1 MLKNFFK
8 ALIKADA
15 KETSK
20 GFSLLE
26 IMVTITIMT
35 MIMGAVGVGV
45 MGYLDKSKIKQA
57 KIDIGTISN
66 ALDLYKTEFG
76 RYPDSDDG
84 LSRLVEE
91 MILVDILKCF
101 GNPAWML
108 DVGSAVEADTHGDAG
123 IDFQL
128 FSDRIVGKR
137 VETDRYAVIVMQL
150 ISITQRDSVV
160 VEHLVLPI
168 GGPFLVGDILR
179 VYIPIKGAF
188 GRCQLEISNR
198 LIAGM

>member
-1 MLKNFFK
+1 MLKNFFRAFLK
-8 ALIKADA
+8 ANANEA
-15 KETSK
+15 AK

-91 MILVDILKCF
+91 KILKEKKVPLDPW
-101 GNPAWML
+101 GN
-108 DVGSAVEADTHGDAG
+108 E
-123 IDFQL
+123 
-128 FSDRIVGKR
+128 
-137 VETDRYAVIVMQL
+137 Y
-150 ISITQRDSVV
+150 
-160 VEHLVLPI
+160 
-168 GGPFLVGDILR
+168 
-179 VYIPIKGAF
+179 VYIYPGSNNEDAF
-188 GRCQLEISNR
+188 DLYSFGPDGKEGGNDDITNWEDD
-198 LIAGM
+198 

>member
-1 MLKNFFK
+1 MFKNFFK
-8 ALIKADA
+8 ALIKANA
-15 KETSK
+15 KEASK

-57 KIDIGTISN
+57 KIDISTISN

-91 MILVDILKCF
+91 KILKEKKVPLDPW
-101 GNPAWML
+101 GN
-108 DVGSAVEADTHGDAG
+108 E
-123 IDFQL
+123 
-128 FSDRIVGKR
+128 
-137 VETDRYAVIVMQL
+137 Y
-150 ISITQRDSVV
+150 
-160 VEHLVLPI
+160 
-168 GGPFLVGDILR
+168 
-179 VYIPIKGAF
+179 VYIYPGSNNEDGFDLYSF
-188 GRCQLEISNR
+188 GPDGKEGGNDDITNWEDD
-198 LIAGM
+198 

>member
-8 ALIKADA
+8 ALIKANA
-15 KETSK
+15 KERSK

-91 MILVDILKCF
+91 KILKEKKVPQDPW
-101 GNPAWML
+101 GN
-108 DVGSAVEADTHGDAG
+108 E
-123 IDFQL
+123 
-128 FSDRIVGKR
+128 
-137 VETDRYAVIVMQL
+137 Y
-150 ISITQRDSVV
+150 
-160 VEHLVLPI
+160 
-168 GGPFLVGDILR
+168 
-179 VYIPIKGAF
+179 VYIYPGSNNEDGFDLYSF
-188 GRCQLEISNR
+188 GPDGKEGGNDDITNWEDD
-198 LIAGM
+198 

>member
-1 MLKNFFK
+1 MLRNFFK
-8 ALIKADA
+8 ALIKANA
-15 KETSK
+15 KGTAK

-76 RYPDSDDG
+76 RYPDSDAG

-91 MILVDILKCF
+91 KILKEKKVPQDPW
-101 GNPAWML
+101 GN
-108 DVGSAVEADTHGDAG
+108 E
-123 IDFQL
+123 
-128 FSDRIVGKR
+128 
-137 VETDRYAVIVMQL
+137 Y
-150 ISITQRDSVV
+150 
-160 VEHLVLPI
+160 
-168 GGPFLVGDILR
+168 
-179 VYIPIKGAF
+179 VYIYPGSNNEDGFDLYSF
-188 GRCQLEISNR
+188 GPDGKEGGNDDITNWEDD
-198 LIAGM
+198 

>member
-8 ALIKADA
+8 ALIKANA
-15 KETSK
+15 KEASK

-91 MILVDILKCF
+91 KILKEKKVPQDPW
-101 GNPAWML
+101 GN
-108 DVGSAVEADTHGDAG
+108 E
-123 IDFQL
+123 
-128 FSDRIVGKR
+128 
-137 VETDRYAVIVMQL
+137 Y
-150 ISITQRDSVV
+150 
-160 VEHLVLPI
+160 
-168 GGPFLVGDILR
+168 
-179 VYIPIKGAF
+179 VYIYPGSNNEDGFDLYSF
-188 GRCQLEISNR
+188 GPDGKDGGNDDITNWEDD
-198 LIAGM
+198 

>member
-1 MLKNFFK
+1 MFKSFFK
-8 ALIKADA
+8 ALIRANA
-15 KETSK
+15 KEASK

-91 MILVDILKCF
+91 KILKEKKVPQDPW
-101 GNPAWML
+101 GN
-108 DVGSAVEADTHGDAG
+108 E
-123 IDFQL
+123 
-128 FSDRIVGKR
+128 
-137 VETDRYAVIVMQL
+137 Y
-150 ISITQRDSVV
+150 
-160 VEHLVLPI
+160 
-168 GGPFLVGDILR
+168 
-179 VYIPIKGAF
+179 VYIYPGSNNEDGFDLYSF
-188 GRCQLEISNR
+188 GPDGKEGGNDDITNWEDE
-198 LIAGM
+198 

>member
-8 ALIKADA
+8 ALIRANA
-15 KETSK
+15 KEASK

-91 MILVDILKCF
+91 KILKEKKVPQDPW
-101 GNPAWML
+101 GN
-108 DVGSAVEADTHGDAG
+108 E
-123 IDFQL
+123 
-128 FSDRIVGKR
+128 
-137 VETDRYAVIVMQL
+137 Y
-150 ISITQRDSVV
+150 
-160 VEHLVLPI
+160 
-168 GGPFLVGDILR
+168 
-179 VYIPIKGAF
+179 VYIYPGSNNEDGFDLYSF
-188 GRCQLEISNR
+188 GPDGKEGGNDDITNWEDD
-198 LIAGM
+198 

>member
-1 MLKNFFK
+1 MFKNFFK
-8 ALIKADA
+8 ALIKANA
-15 KETSK
+15 KEASK

-91 MILVDILKCF
+91 KILKEKKVPLDPW
-101 GNPAWML
+101 GN
-108 DVGSAVEADTHGDAG
+108 E
-123 IDFQL
+123 
-128 FSDRIVGKR
+128 
-137 VETDRYAVIVMQL
+137 Y
-150 ISITQRDSVV
+150 
-160 VEHLVLPI
+160 
-168 GGPFLVGDILR
+168 
-179 VYIPIKGAF
+179 VYIYPGSNNEDGFDLYSF
-188 GRCQLEISNR
+188 GPDGKEGGNDDITNWEDD
-198 LIAGM
+198 

>member
-8 ALIKADA
+8 ALIKANA
-15 KETSK
+15 KEASK

-91 MILVDILKCF
+91 KILKEKKVPQDPW
-101 GNPAWML
+101 GN
-108 DVGSAVEADTHGDAG
+108 E
-123 IDFQL
+123 
-128 FSDRIVGKR
+128 
-137 VETDRYAVIVMQL
+137 Y
-150 ISITQRDSVV
+150 
-160 VEHLVLPI
+160 
-168 GGPFLVGDILR
+168 
-179 VYIPIKGAF
+179 VYIYPGSNNEDGFDLYSF
-188 GRCQLEISNR
+188 GPDGKEGGNDDITNWEDD
-198 LIAGM
+198 

>member
-1 MLKNFFK
+1 MFRNFFK
-8 ALIKADA
+8 ALIKANA
-15 KETSK
+15 KEASK

-91 MILVDILKCF
+91 KILKEKKVPLDPW
-101 GNPAWML
+101 GN
-108 DVGSAVEADTHGDAG
+108 E
-123 IDFQL
+123 
-128 FSDRIVGKR
+128 
-137 VETDRYAVIVMQL
+137 Y
-150 ISITQRDSVV
+150 
-160 VEHLVLPI
+160 
-168 GGPFLVGDILR
+168 
-179 VYIPIKGAF
+179 VYIYPGSNNEDGFDLYSF
-188 GRCQLEISNR
+188 GPDGKEGGNDDITNWEDD
-198 LIAGM
+198 

>member
-1 MLKNFFK
+1 MLKSFFK

-91 MILVDILKCF
+91 KILKEKKVPQDPW
-101 GNPAWML
+101 GN
-108 DVGSAVEADTHGDAG
+108 E
-123 IDFQL
+123 
-128 FSDRIVGKR
+128 
-137 VETDRYAVIVMQL
+137 Y
-150 ISITQRDSVV
+150 
-160 VEHLVLPI
+160 
-168 GGPFLVGDILR
+168 
-179 VYIPIKGAF
+179 VYIYPGSNNEDSFDLYSF
-188 GRCQLEISNR
+188 GPDGKEGGNDDITNWEDD
-198 LIAGM
+198 

>member
-1 MLKNFFK
+1 MFKNFFK
-8 ALIKADA
+8 ALIKANA
-15 KETSK
+15 KEAPK

-91 MILVDILKCF
+91 KILKEKKVPQDPW
-101 GNPAWML
+101 GN
-108 DVGSAVEADTHGDAG
+108 E
-123 IDFQL
+123 
-128 FSDRIVGKR
+128 
-137 VETDRYAVIVMQL
+137 Y
-150 ISITQRDSVV
+150 
-160 VEHLVLPI
+160 
-168 GGPFLVGDILR
+168 
-179 VYIPIKGAF
+179 VYIYPGSNNEDGFDLYSF
-188 GRCQLEISNR
+188 GPDGKEGGNDDITNWEDD
-198 LIAGM
+198 

>member
-1 MLKNFFK
+1 MFKNFFK
-8 ALIKADA
+8 ALIKANA
-15 KETSK
+15 KEKSK

-91 MILVDILKCF
+91 KILKEKKVPLDPW
-101 GNPAWML
+101 GN
-108 DVGSAVEADTHGDAG
+108 E
-123 IDFQL
+123 
-128 FSDRIVGKR
+128 
-137 VETDRYAVIVMQL
+137 Y
-150 ISITQRDSVV
+150 
-160 VEHLVLPI
+160 
-168 GGPFLVGDILR
+168 
-179 VYIPIKGAF
+179 VYIYPGSNNEDTFDLYSF
-188 GRCQLEISNR
+188 GPDGKEGGNDDITNWEEE
-198 LIAGM
+198 

>member
-1 MLKNFFK
+1 MLRNFFK
-8 ALIKADA
+8 AFLKANA
-15 KETSK
+15 KGAAK

-91 MILVDILKCF
+91 KIMKEKKVPQDPW
-101 GNPAWML
+101 GN
-108 DVGSAVEADTHGDAG
+108 E
-123 IDFQL
+123 
-128 FSDRIVGKR
+128 
-137 VETDRYAVIVMQL
+137 Y
-150 ISITQRDSVV
+150 
-160 VEHLVLPI
+160 
-168 GGPFLVGDILR
+168 
-179 VYIPIKGAF
+179 VYIYPGSNNEDSFDLYSF
-188 GRCQLEISNR
+188 GPDGKEGGNDDRTNWEEE
-198 LIAGM
+198 

>member
-1 MLKNFFK
+1 MFKSFFK
-8 ALIKADA
+8 ALIRANA
-15 KETSK
+15 KEASK

-91 MILVDILKCF
+91 KILKEKKVPLDPW
-101 GNPAWML
+101 GN
-108 DVGSAVEADTHGDAG
+108 E
-123 IDFQL
+123 
-128 FSDRIVGKR
+128 
-137 VETDRYAVIVMQL
+137 Y
-150 ISITQRDSVV
+150 
-160 VEHLVLPI
+160 
-168 GGPFLVGDILR
+168 
-179 VYIPIKGAF
+179 VYIYPGSNNEDGFDLYSF
-188 GRCQLEISNR
+188 GPDGKEGGNDDITNWEDD
-198 LIAGM
+198 

>member
-1 MLKNFFK
+1 MFFQEDFMFKDFFK
-8 ALIKADA
+8 AFFKANA
-15 KETSK
+15 KEASK

-91 MILVDILKCF
+91 KILKEKKVPLDPW
-101 GNPAWML
+101 GN
-108 DVGSAVEADTHGDAG
+108 E
-123 IDFQL
+123 
-128 FSDRIVGKR
+128 
-137 VETDRYAVIVMQL
+137 Y
-150 ISITQRDSVV
+150 
-160 VEHLVLPI
+160 
-168 GGPFLVGDILR
+168 
-179 VYIPIKGAF
+179 VYIYPGSNNEDAF
-188 GRCQLEISNR
+188 DLYSFGPDGKEGGNDDITNWEDE
-198 LIAGM
+198 

>member
-1 MLKNFFK
+1 MFKNFFK
-8 ALIKADA
+8 ALIRANA
-15 KETSK
+15 KSASK

-84 LSRLVEE
+84 LSRLVQEK
-91 MILVDILKCF
+91 ILKEKKVPLDPW
-101 GNPAWML
+101 GN
-108 DVGSAVEADTHGDAG
+108 E
-123 IDFQL
+123 
-128 FSDRIVGKR
+128 
-137 VETDRYAVIVMQL
+137 Y
-150 ISITQRDSVV
+150 
-160 VEHLVLPI
+160 
-168 GGPFLVGDILR
+168 
-179 VYIPIKGAF
+179 VYIYPGSNNEDGFDLYSF
-188 GRCQLEISNR
+188 GPDGKEGGNDDITNWEDD
-198 LIAGM
+198 

>member
-1 MLKNFFK
+1 MLKDFLKVFLKSN
-8 ALIKADA
+8 A
-15 KETSK
+15 KEAAK

-91 MILVDILKCF
+91 KILKEKKVPQDPW
-101 GNPAWML
+101 GN
-108 DVGSAVEADTHGDAG
+108 E
-123 IDFQL
+123 
-128 FSDRIVGKR
+128 
-137 VETDRYAVIVMQL
+137 Y
-150 ISITQRDSVV
+150 
-160 VEHLVLPI
+160 
-168 GGPFLVGDILR
+168 
-179 VYIPIKGAF
+179 VYIYPGSNNDDGFDLYSF
-188 GRCQLEISNR
+188 GPDGKEGGNDDITNWEED
-198 LIAGM
+198 

>member
-1 MLKNFFK
+1 MLRNFFK
-8 ALIKADA
+8 AFLKVNA
-15 KETSK
+15 KGAAK

-91 MILVDILKCF
+91 KILKEKKVPQDPW
-101 GNPAWML
+101 GN
-108 DVGSAVEADTHGDAG
+108 E
-123 IDFQL
+123 
-128 FSDRIVGKR
+128 
-137 VETDRYAVIVMQL
+137 Y
-150 ISITQRDSVV
+150 
-160 VEHLVLPI
+160 
-168 GGPFLVGDILR
+168 
-179 VYIPIKGAF
+179 VYIYPGSNNEDTFDLYSF
-188 GRCQLEISNR
+188 GPDGKEGGNDDITNWEDE
-198 LIAGM
+198 

>member
-8 ALIKADA
+8 ALIKANA
-15 KETSK
+15 KEASK

-91 MILVDILKCF
+91 KILKEKKVPLDPW
-101 GNPAWML
+101 GN
-108 DVGSAVEADTHGDAG
+108 E
-123 IDFQL
+123 
-128 FSDRIVGKR
+128 
-137 VETDRYAVIVMQL
+137 Y
-150 ISITQRDSVV
+150 
-160 VEHLVLPI
+160 
-168 GGPFLVGDILR
+168 
-179 VYIPIKGAF
+179 VYIYPGSNNEDGFDLYSF
-188 GRCQLEISNR
+188 GPDGKEGGNDDITNWEDD
-198 LIAGM
+198 

>member
-1 MLKNFFK
+1 MFRNFLK
-8 ALIKADA
+8 ALIKANA
-15 KETSK
+15 KEASK

-91 MILVDILKCF
+91 KILKEKKVPQDPW
-101 GNPAWML
+101 GN
-108 DVGSAVEADTHGDAG
+108 E
-123 IDFQL
+123 
-128 FSDRIVGKR
+128 
-137 VETDRYAVIVMQL
+137 Y
-150 ISITQRDSVV
+150 
-160 VEHLVLPI
+160 
-168 GGPFLVGDILR
+168 
-179 VYIPIKGAF
+179 VYIYPGSNNEDGFDLYSF
-188 GRCQLEISNR
+188 GPDGKEGGNDDITNWEDD
-198 LIAGM
+198 

>member
-1 MLKNFFK
+1 MFRNFFK
-8 ALIKADA
+8 ALIRANA
-15 KETSK
+15 KSASK

-84 LSRLVEE
+84 LSRLVQEK
-91 MILVDILKCF
+91 ILKEKKVPLDPW
-101 GNPAWML
+101 GN
-108 DVGSAVEADTHGDAG
+108 E
-123 IDFQL
+123 
-128 FSDRIVGKR
+128 
-137 VETDRYAVIVMQL
+137 Y
-150 ISITQRDSVV
+150 
-160 VEHLVLPI
+160 
-168 GGPFLVGDILR
+168 
-179 VYIPIKGAF
+179 VYIYPGSNNDDGFDLYSF
-188 GRCQLEISNR
+188 GPDGKEGGNDDITNWEDD
-198 LIAGM
+198 

>member
-1 MLKNFFK
+1 MLKDFLKVFLKSN
-8 ALIKADA
+8 A
-15 KETSK
+15 KEAAK

-91 MILVDILKCF
+91 KILKEKKVPQDPW
-101 GNPAWML
+101 GN
-108 DVGSAVEADTHGDAG
+108 E
-123 IDFQL
+123 
-128 FSDRIVGKR
+128 
-137 VETDRYAVIVMQL
+137 Y
-150 ISITQRDSVV
+150 
-160 VEHLVLPI
+160 
-168 GGPFLVGDILR
+168 
-179 VYIPIKGAF
+179 VYIYPGSNNDDGFDLYSF
-188 GRCQLEISNR
+188 GPDGKEGGNDDITNWDED
-198 LIAGM
+198 